1 MKKKFL
7 LFLPSLQLLAAC
19 GGRSPYVPPVDGQTA
34 ESAVLYR
41 ACDDEKPEKVT
52 LTGEEIDGAVAAVSG
67 MTAVADGTSAACP
80 PAARA
85 IRWRFALRT
94 ERSGCASAMTRAEG
108 SSA

>member
-67 MTAVADGTSAACP
+67 MTARGGWDKRGLPTGGTGYTLALRVEDGT
-80 PAARA
+80 
-85 IRWRFALRT
+85 
-94 ERSGCASAMTRAEG
+94 SGCASAMTRAEG